1 MSRRLCLEICW
12 LPIDWT
18 TIGLAPPF
26 PSLKADQ
33 IVLWGVLSSRFYIF
47 FFFRNIKI
55 CTLLP
60 FVPFA
65 HHCDDN
71 SPSSWVVASA
81 LKSVCQEDPASH
93 WKVIVGSPHA
103 LYSLHV
109 HTAQC
114 HHHGHKVSVARM
126 LSVCKWYH
134 YQNQGFIYSSSW
146 TANRQIVWFWN
157 STHCKVILV

>member
-1 MSRRLCLEICW
+1 MWFFCFWTGIFFLFSSKSLFRSVWYVSRRLCLEICW

-47 FFFRNIKI
+47 FSFLEISRYAPYY
-55 CTLLP
+55 P
-60 FVPFA
+60 FYA

-71 SPSSWVVASA
+71 CPSSWVVASA

-93 WKVIVGSPHA
+93 WKVIVGSPYCTA
-103 LYSLHV
+103 SMCTLH
-109 HTAQC
+109 
-114 HHHGHKVSVARM
+114 SVITM
-126 LSVCKWYH
+126 VIK
-134 YQNQGFIYSSSW
+134 YQ
-146 TANRQIVWFWN
+146 
-157 STHCKVILV
+157 